1 MTTPEVPNHQP
12 ASTPASPETAVP
24 APEPAAVDT
33 LAPAAKQRKPLSKI
47 AIVGIASFVLG
58 AIVGITGTAITT
70 SAVNDANAKAAVA
83 AAAKAEAE
91 KPRPLKAAFTSCK
104 LSSSAGADLGDGETS
119 LSLDGRGE
127 EDYSGAPMSD
137 INCALDAINVPDFVR
152 AQMDKTRALDGVQ
165 TETWDNI
172 TAKWSYHPNSGFN
185 VSLSEKK

>member
-1 MTTPEVPNHQP
+1 MKRWTAEVDFSPPN
-12 ASTPASPETAVP
+12 P
-24 APEPAAVDT
+24 APEHAEANPEMTTV
-33 LAPAAKQRKPLSKI
+33 KQRKPLTKTT
-47 AIVGIASFVLG
+47 AVAIASFVLG

-104 LSSSAGADLGDGETS
+104 LSSSNGAKLGDGESS
-119 LSLDGRGE
+119 LSLDGKGKD
-127 EDYSGAPMSD
+127 DYHGAPMSD
-137 INCALDAINVPDFVR
+137 IDCALEAINVPDFVR

-172 TAKWSYHPNSGFN
+172 TAKWSYHPDSGFN
-185 VSLSEKK
+185 VSLNEKK